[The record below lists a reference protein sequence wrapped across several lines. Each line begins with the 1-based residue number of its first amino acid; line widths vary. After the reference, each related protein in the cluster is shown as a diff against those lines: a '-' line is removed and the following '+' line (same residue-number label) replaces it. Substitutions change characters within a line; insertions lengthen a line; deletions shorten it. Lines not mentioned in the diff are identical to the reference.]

1 MQAPVAAHGPITEH
15 ARLAPDEEERTFDIE
30 RRLRVRRVVNTAA
43 VLLAI
48 FASVPWLGWD
58 PVFLC
63 PFIVVALVASD
74 RCAHLSSRPELVIFA
89 GFIATLLGAGGV
101 AALSGGVKSPAL
113 VSVVIPVY
121 SVTLRFQGRL
131 LITGLVVCVLTAIA
145 VCVAASPAPFIAN
158 PTPLFFVLA
167 AMITIGSVAEATQR
181 MEMHHRT
188 QAVIDPLTGLFN
200 RSSLLQRF
208 YECQEQSRITGRS
221 LSIVVCDIDHFKRV
235 NDEYGHGQ
243 GDHVLVDVASTM
255 RESLRHGD
263 LAYRLG
269 GEEFVI
275 LLPGIGMELAVAA
288 AERLRNAIGASN
300 PAGIPMT
307 MSFGVA
313 TWEPGHG
320 DWAALYEVADAQMYM
335 AKQAGRDRVRPVVR
349 PAG

>member
-1 MQAPVAAHGPITEH
+1 MTVHRSMSGHAP
-15 ARLAPDEEERTFDIE
+15 LAPDPEERTFDIE
-30 RRLRVRRVVNTAA
+30 RRLGIRRVVNSAA

-48 FASVPWLGWD
+48 FASVPWLGWNA
-58 PVFLC
+58 VLIC
-63 PFIVVALVASD
+63 PFIALALVASD

-89 GFIATLLGAGGV
+89 GFVATMLAAGGV
-101 AALSGGVKSPAL
+101 AAVTGGVKSPAL
-113 VSVVIPVY
+113 VLVVVPVF

-131 LITGLVVCVLTAIA
+131 LIVGLAGCVLTAIA
-145 VCVAASPAPFIAN
+145 ACVATPHAFLAN

-200 RSSLLQRF
+200 RSSLRQRF
-208 YECQEQSRITGRS
+208 YECQEQSRVTGRS
-221 LSIVVCDIDHFKRV
+221 LSIVVCDLDHFKRV

-243 GDHVLVDVASTM
+243 GDLVLVDVAYTM

-263 LAYRLG
+263 LAYRIG

-275 LLPGIGMELAVAA
+275 LLPGSGMELAVAA
-288 AERLRNAIGASN
+288 AERLRNAIGASK

-313 TWEPGHG
+313 TWELGHT
-320 DWAALYEVADAQMYM
+320 DWAALYAVADVQLYA
-335 AKQAGRDRVRPVVR
+335 AKQAGRDQVR
-349 PAG
+349 PALGSAA